1 MFVQWA
7 YTPSPCLPA
16 DTTKVGKNAA
26 AGCGPVCT
34 RADLCAL
41 VLTCAAPHG
50 RERVNNLKDNN
61 Q

>member
-1 MFVQWA
+1 MGIYAFALSSGRHHKGEEKRGGRMRTRV
-7 YTPSPCLPA
+7 YPC
-16 DTTKVGKNAA
+16 
-26 AGCGPVCT
+26 
-34 RADLCAL
+34 RL